1 MERLEFKKSWYEAIK
16 YLPKEIQFESKDS
29 TDKLK
34 PTTRAIFILIKYEI
48 DNNQ

>member
-1 MERLEFKKSWYEAIK
+1 MEKLEFKKNWCEAILE
-16 YLPKEIQFESKDS
+16 YAFESKDS

-34 PTTRAIFILIKYEI
+34 PTARAIFILIKDEI